1 MVQRFLEIDQLLK
14 CWVKNVHDEIYIHG
28 FENLHVKFSNSSELE
43 GAKKY
48 FGLHTLKSS
57 SLLLILLD
65 GYSTI

>member
-1 MVQRFLEIDQLLK
+1 MQRFLEIDQLLK
-14 CWVKNVHDEIYIHG
+14 CWVKNVHDVIYFHG

-48 FGLHTLKSS
+48 FGLHTLKST

-65 GYSTI
+65 GYCNI